1 MDGWR
6 FVLANP
12 AKPLEQKRVLGNP
25 GRRPLPDGDKTIALT
40 AGRVEP
46 HQPLGWAG
54 LLLWNRVFGSA
65 QTWVSPQSD
74 VELLLLTCKQLDRQ
88 VALEQQF
95 VEKPDDYHVHRQLL
109 DLENQIVRNLGLLG
123 LTVDARAKLG
133 LAEIKAETK
142 MEQLRRRQVERE
154 AEKVIVVE
162 QSE

>member
-1 MDGWR
+1 MG
-6 FVLANP
+6 NP
-12 AKPLEQKRVLGNP
+12 AKPLEQKRALGNP
-25 GRRPLPDGDKTIALT
+25 GKRALPSQAVTVSLP

-46 HQPLGWAG
+46 HQPLDWAG
-54 LLLWNRVFGSA
+54 LLLWNRVFGVG
-65 QTWVSPQSD
+65 QTWISPQTD

-88 VALEQQF
+88 IVLERQF

-109 DLENQIVRNLGLLG
+109 DLETQIVRNLGLLG
-123 LTVDARAKLG
+123 LTVDARSKLG

-162 QSE
+162 QPDS